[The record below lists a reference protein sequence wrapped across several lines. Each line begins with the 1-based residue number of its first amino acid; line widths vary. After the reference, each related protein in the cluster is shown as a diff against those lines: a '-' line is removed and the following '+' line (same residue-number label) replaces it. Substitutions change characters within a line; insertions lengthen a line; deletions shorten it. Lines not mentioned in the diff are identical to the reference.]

1 MMMRRKNT
9 GGGGWFKDWPCLQIG
24 ILGAVGSRSPHRS
37 LPSLRIIHAVRHY
50 NNTHCFTWW
59 PGAHTQPNLNC
70 TVHTHTH
77 TLCEGSVPLSPLA
90 RCIHGLQG
98 RKTLM
103 RVRNQPGH
111 RTGPQQAPTH
121 DATKLKHE
129 QCNSMPINLVQNQTH
144 IEKIYMDDL
153 PFWLP

>member
-1 MMMRRKNT
+1 MSSNRYPGGSGQSFPPQITPFFEDNPCCETLQQHTLFYMVT
-9 GGGGWFKDWPCLQIG
+9 GC
-24 ILGAVGSRSPHRS
+24 
-37 LPSLRIIHAVRHY
+37 
-50 NNTHCFTWW
+50 THT
-59 PGAHTQPNLNC
+59 TQSKLHC
-70 TVHTHTH
+70 AHTHTH